1 MAATTTIEP
10 GTSRAEPA
18 GDPRYKEGIAFV
30 DGGFCPVR
38 EARLPL
44 LDWGFLRSDACQ
56 DTISVW
62 KGSFF
67 RLEPHL
73 ERFERSYTRLRMVC
87 PYGRDQLGEIATEL
101 VRRAGFR
108 DAYVQLIMTRGLP
121 PIGSRDPRRCE
132 NRFQAFCIPYVWIA
146 TPEVQERGLRLHI
159 SPRWRVPAEVV
170 DPTIKHY
177 HWLDFEQGLFEAYD
191 AGAETV
197 VLSDPDGNVTE
208 GPGFNVFAVRGGR
221 VTTPERG
228 VLDGMT
234 RTVVIELCAEDGIP
248 LALGTI
254 APEELRAADE
264 VFISTTAGGVIP
276 ITVVDG
282 RTIGDGKP
290 GPITLRLKSLY
301 WAKREAGWHATPID
315 YGRG

>member
-1 MAATTTIEP
+1 MTETMTEEEAATAA
-10 GTSRAEPA
+10 SPA
-18 GDPRYKEGIAFV
+18 YRDGIAFV
-30 DGGFCPVR
+30 DGDYCPVR
-38 EARLPL
+38 EARSPL

-62 KGSFF
+62 RGSFF
-67 RLEPHL
+67 RLEQHL

-87 PYGRDQLGEIATEL
+87 PYTRDELREIATEL

-121 PIGSRDPRRCE
+121 PIGSRDPRRCT
-132 NRFQAFCIPYVWIA
+132 NRFQAFCVPYVWIA

-159 SPRWRVPAEVV
+159 SPRWRVPPEVV

-197 VLSDPDGNVTE
+197 VLLGPDGNVTE
-208 GPGFNVFAVRGGR
+208 GPGFNVFAVKDGR
-221 VTTPERG
+221 VATPERG

-234 RTVVIELCAEDGIP
+234 RTVVIELCAEEGIP
-248 LALGTI
+248 LTRGAV
-254 APEELRAADE
+254 APEELRGADE

-276 ITVVDG
+276 VTVTDG
-282 RTIGDGKP
+282 GAIGDGRP
-290 GPITLRLKSLY
+290 GPVTSRLRALY
-301 WAKREAGWHATPID
+301 WSKREAGWHATPVE
-315 YGRG
+315 YGG